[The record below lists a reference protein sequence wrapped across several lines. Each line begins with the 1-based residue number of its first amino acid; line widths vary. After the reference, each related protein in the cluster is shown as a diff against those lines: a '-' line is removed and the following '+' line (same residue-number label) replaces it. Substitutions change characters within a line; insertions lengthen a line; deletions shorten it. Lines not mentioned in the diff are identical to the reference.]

1 MGIVALVLMVV
12 ILLILFI
19 LKISKLNV
27 AKKILIVI
35 SVLLLCIIAL
45 AVIFITGFDR
55 GRMPKKEEVE
65 EAQKNFE
72 TIKKSN
78 TAITKVPQSHP
89 KDNSEQIKTLLFN
102 IEGNYEFRKEET
114 SCKMNLTL
122 YYQKN
127 QLKYKLKTNTREFS
141 DDAEIE
147 LNEKKDG
154 YYIRFKNIEWS
165 EYLGGLDNEGEPI
178 DKNIAIPKNVSGTLY
193 KDEIFIQ
200 NYGNSMNYYVV
211 FKDCGEKYIE
221 LVKKIKSSH
230 LLR

>member
-1 MGIVALVLMVV
+1 MGIVALVLIFII
-12 ILLILFI
+12 ILIFFI
-19 LKISKLNV
+19 LKIPKLNI

-35 SVLLLCIIAL
+35 SVLLLCITTL

-55 GRMPKKEEVE
+55 GRMPKREEVE
-65 EAQKNFE
+65 EAQKNFN
-72 TIKKSN
+72 TIKKSD
-78 TAITKVPQSHP
+78 TAIATVPENPP

-102 IEGNYEFRKEET
+102 IEGNYEFKKEET
-114 SCKMNLTL
+114 ICKMNLTL

-154 YYIRFKNIEWS
+154 YYITFKNIEWS

-178 DKNIAIPKNVSGTLY
+178 DKNLSIPENVSGTLY
-193 KDEIFIQ
+193 KNEIIIQ
-200 NYGNSMNYYVV
+200 NYGNAMNYYVV
-211 FKDCGEKYIE
+211 FDECGEKYIE
-221 LVKKIKSSH
+221 LIKK
-230 LLR
+230 